1 MIDRSMPLR
10 LALFILLAV
19 VLLVGQSQINTVV
32 SHVSTTVPILQE
44 TLVEIRKTAQR
55 YEQMAPVIEKTCEE
69 QGELAKSLREAV
81 PDLRRTHDDIQN
93 SARHEDEAA
102 ERQDADAKADK
113 EKEKDNV
120 TKTLDNLND
129 SLKRLSQALSDEN
142 LRNLSET
149 FKNLRTSSENLQV
162 VMKSADGYFKDGQQA
177 MRKAND
183 MYEQAEKVFTNLVT
197 VTKPLADRSESI
209 FKNLDESTEK
219 LNQVLT
225 ALDELLRAFTQA
237 DGTFRRMLTDPAL
250 YNNLN
255 SLTCFAIQMMPH
267 FDRILRDMQ
276 VFADKIAR
284 HPELLG
290 VSGVVRPSIGI
301 KEVPVPTPIWPPP
314 PGH

>member
-10 LALFILLAV
+10 LALFVLLAV
-19 VLLVGQSQINTVV
+19 VLLNGQSQVHTVV
-32 SHVSTTVPILQE
+32 NQVSTTVPVLQE
-44 TLVEIRKTAQR
+44 TLIEIRKMAQR
-55 YEQMAPVIEKTCEE
+55 YEQMGTTIEKTCQE
-69 QGELAKSLREAV
+69 QGELARSLREAV
-81 PDLRRTHDDIQN
+81 PDLRRAHDEIQN
-93 SARHEDEAA
+93 SAHQEDEVA
-102 ERQDADAKADK
+102 ERQDAAAQADK

-142 LRNLSET
+142 LRNLSES
-149 FKNLRTSSENLQV
+149 FKNLRTSSENLQSV
-162 VMKSADGYFKDGQQA
+162 TKNADTFYKNGAEA

-183 MYEQAEKVFTNLVT
+183 MYEQAEKVFSNLVV

-219 LNQVLT
+219 LSQVLSS
-225 ALDELLRAFTQA
+225 LDELLRAFTQA
-237 DGTFRRMLTDPAL
+237 DGTFRRLLTDPVL

-255 SLTCFAIQMMPH
+255 TLTCFAIQMMPH
-267 FDRILRDMQ
+267 MDRILRDMQ

-301 KEVPVPTPIWPPP
+301 KEVPVTTPVWPPP